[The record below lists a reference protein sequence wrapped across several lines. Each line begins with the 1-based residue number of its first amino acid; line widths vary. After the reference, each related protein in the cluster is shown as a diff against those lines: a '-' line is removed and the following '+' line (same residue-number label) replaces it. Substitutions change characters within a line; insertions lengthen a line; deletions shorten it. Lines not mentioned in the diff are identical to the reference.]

1 MTPSEI
7 IVDQAWRIAE
17 RMGRKPRLPP
27 ATADY
32 PRGDGTSCVKYI
44 NGEYHLTC
52 EERGS
57 VYSEFKTTSADEVLY
72 RIATQIA
79 FAQAVHELPDAPRGN
94 SPLEHIALC
103 ESLEVEL
110 LARISPEWAARRRL
124 EVKENAVRR
133 AHRLAHGSDPPR
145 S

>member
-7 IVDQAWRIAE
+7 LVDQAWRIAE
-17 RMGRKPRLPP
+17 LMGRKSVRPP

-32 PRGDGTSCVKYI
+32 PRGDGTLCVKYI

-57 VYSEFKTTSADEVLY
+57 VYSDFKTTAADEVLY
-72 RIATQIA
+72 RIASEIA
-79 FAQAVHELPDAPRGN
+79 SDQAVHEMPDAPPGT
-94 SPLEHIALC
+94 SPFEHIAMR

-110 LARISPEWAARRRL
+110 LARISPQWAARRRL
-124 EVKENAVRR
+124 EVRENASRR
-133 AHRLAHGSDPPR
+133 ANRLAPKSDPPP